1 MDRADKHNALSGDMI
16 EQMKVAVEG
25 LAADDAVRVVV
36 LAARGRTFC
45 AGGDL
50 AWMQKQMQATPKER
64 GEEAGKLAWML
75 QALNTLPKPLI
86 GRVQGNAFGG
96 GLGMAS
102 VCDVCIGTPDVQMA
116 LTETRLGL
124 IPATIGPYVCA
135 RMGEA
140 RARRVF
146 MSGRRFGADEA
157 VELGLLARVVDAD
170 ALDDAI
176 EAEVAPYLSCAPG
189 AVARAKALLRRLGPV
204 IDDDGRATK
213 RPRASARS
221 LKSANRVGCRAEGRA
236 KAADTWQICPN
247 ALLSLAGAAKQD
259 HRNAALRKNGAS
271 PWTNCH
277 MKRPDVGEWSA
288 VFRCIQTGCANGFVF
303 QNVSAVRLT
312 LTRGRGK
319 PRTRHCRQQ

>member
-1 MDRADKHNALSGDMI
+1 MERLVTVERDARGVATLWMDRADKHNALSGEMI
-16 EQMKVAVEG
+16 AQMRAAVDD
-25 LAADDAVRVVV
+25 LSADDTVRVVV

-50 AWMQKQMQATPKER
+50 AWMRAQMVATPRER

-102 VCDVCIGTPDVQMA
+102 VCDVCIGTPEVQMA

-157 VELGLLARVVDAD
+157 VELGLLARVVEAD
-170 ALDDAI
+170 QLDTAI
-176 EAEVAPYLSCAPG
+176 EAEVAPYLSCAPD

-204 IDDDGRATK
+204 IDEATISHTIDELVACWEGDEAPEGIGAFFDK
-213 RPRASARS
+213 RKP
-221 LKSANRVGCRAEGRA
+221 GW
-236 KAADTWQICPN
+236 AA
-247 ALLSLAGAAKQD
+247 G
-259 HRNAALRKNGAS
+259 
-271 PWTNCH
+271 
-277 MKRPDVGEWSA
+277 
-288 VFRCIQTGCANGFVF
+288 
-303 QNVSAVRLT
+303 
-312 LTRGRGK
+312 
-319 PRTRHCRQQ
+319 